1 MIIDNFVDMVVPL
14 QLSRE
19 WVMNKIKYVSLFFKL
34 FFQVSFVCL
43 IAAQI
48 FGWIYAPTQG
58 GFFNVIPKSYQS
70 LIMNHF
76 TLNTKIAGFF
86 ISCFPLAVKLTVLY
100 SLIKLFSL
108 YERFEFFS
116 AQNVLHIRNA
126 GYALLLLELI
136 NPIAELLLGFV
147 LTSAN
152 PPGFRIAMMTMDD
165 ANIGMIL
172 TATLIILTSWIM
184 SEGCKLK
191 EEQQLII

>member
-1 MIIDNFVDMVVPL
+1 
-14 QLSRE
+14 
-19 WVMNKIKYVSLFFKL
+19 MNKIKYVSLFFRL

-48 FGWIYAPTQG
+48 LGWIYAPMQG
-58 GFFNVIPKSYQS
+58 GFFNVIPKSYQP

-76 TLNTKIAGFF
+76 TLNTRIAGFF
-86 ISCFPLAVKLTVLY
+86 VSCIPLLVKLIVLY

-116 AQNVLHIRNA
+116 TQNVMHIRNT
-126 GYALLLLELI
+126 GYALLLLEVI
-136 NPIAELLLGFV
+136 KPVSDFVLGFV

-152 PPGFRIAMMTMDD
+152 PPGFRIAMVTMDD

-172 TATLIILTSWIM
+172 TAMLIILASWIM
-184 SEGCKLK
+184 SEGHKLQ